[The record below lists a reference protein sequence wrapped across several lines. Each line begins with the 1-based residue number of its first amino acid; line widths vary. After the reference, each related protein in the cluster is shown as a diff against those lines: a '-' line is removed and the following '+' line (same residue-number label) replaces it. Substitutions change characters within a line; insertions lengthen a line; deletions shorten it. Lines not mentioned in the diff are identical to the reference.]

1 MRMASV
7 ATRSR
12 TPFLIVATALFV
24 LLLDGNLP
32 TPLYAVYRE
41 RFGFSGTE
49 LTLIFA
55 IYAVAL
61 IPSLLVFGQL
71 SDRVGR
77 RRVIAGGLLV
87 GAAGLVLLALAQSTA
102 WLFVAR
108 AVQGLALGTTVGT
121 AAAAL
126 VELEPAGDHSRAA
139 LAAVLGQSGGSA
151 AGPLVAGALAQW
163 APAPRQ
169 LCYLVGI
176 ALTVALAAA
185 VWGIDDP
192 RQPSGEWRLQRPS
205 VPDAVRAPF
214 ARAGL
219 TGAAVWAIGAL
230 FLSVVPS
237 YAAKLLATSDLALLG
252 AITAI
257 MLAMACLAQAVSVRG
272 AMTPARAQPA
282 GLCLLVAG
290 IAALV
295 LAFPA
300 HSLALVL
307 VAAVLAGLGLGL
319 GYFGS
324 QAQVNR
330 LAPNERRGEVTAAFI
345 TILYSG
351 VTVTAIATGL
361 LTDAISLYT
370 AVATA
375 GIAVAVVATTT
386 AAWHVIAD

>member
-1 MRMASV
+1 M
-7 ATRSR
+7 
-12 TPFLIVATALFV
+12 
-24 LLLDGNLP
+24 
-32 TPLYAVYRE
+32 
-41 RFGFSGTE
+41 
-49 LTLIFA
+49 
-55 IYAVAL
+55 
-61 IPSLLVFGQL
+61 
-71 SDRVGR
+71 
-77 RRVIAGGLLV
+77 
-87 GAAGLVLLALAQSTA
+87 
-102 WLFVAR
+102 
-108 AVQGLALGTTVGT
+108 
-121 AAAAL
+121 
-126 VELEPAGDHSRAA
+126 
-139 LAAVLGQSGGSA
+139 
-151 AGPLVAGALAQW
+151 
-163 APAPRQ
+163 
-169 LCYLVGI
+169 
-176 ALTVALAAA
+176 
-185 VWGIDDP
+185 
-192 RQPSGEWRLQRPS
+192 
-205 VPDAVRAPF
+205 RAPF